1 MSDVDGGAAA
11 PADTAPAPAAEQV
24 VQTPN
29 PVSTE
34 GEPQQHAPEPKR
46 APTAREALEAAQ
58 AKIEKGEADKAAD
71 KAADKPKP
79 VESAPKE
86 KAEEKPAE
94 KAADK
99 PEPRR
104 DETGKFASDKPA
116 EPEKPVET
124 PKAKYE
130 VPARFSDDAKQIWA
144 SAPEPIQREIDRA
157 VRELTQGHEKYK
169 ASAEAFEPIRQYHEM
184 AAKSG
189 TTLAN
194 ALQAYTSMETLLR
207 QDPIKGLELITSNI
221 GLSLRDVAA
230 HIMGQPVDQQQS
242 AKDAEIR
249 DLKQTIQRLEQ
260 GFTSFKGDLETR
272 EVNQIISAF
281 KADPK
286 YSRFD
291 ELQTD
296 IGMFLQTG
304 RAQNLSEAYAMAERL
319 NPATTPAAASPPA
332 ASTAA
337 IEVPAAQTDK
347 GTKSITGA
355 PSAGSTPGA
364 RKPAKS
370 SREAIERAFARAG

>member
-11 PADTAPAPAAEQV
+11 PAEGNSAPVADQV

-29 PVSTE
+29 PISTE
-34 GEPQQHAPEPKR
+34 GEPAKTEPKVEK
-46 APTAREALEAAQ
+46 APTTREALQAASK
-58 AKIEKGEADKAAD
+58 AVEKGGEPVDKT
-71 KAADKPKP
+71 KP
-79 VESAPKE
+79 VESKAPE
-86 KAEEKPAE
+86 KAPEKQEGRTEAKAEAKPAE
-94 KAADK
+94 KA
-99 PEPRR
+99 EPKR

-116 EPEKPVET
+116 EAVEPAKP
-124 PKAKYE
+124 KYE
-130 VPARFSDDAKQIWA
+130 APARFSEDAKQIWA
-144 SAPEPIQREIDRA
+144 TAPEPIQREIDRA

-221 GLSLRDVAA
+221 GLSLKDVAA

-249 DLKQTIQRLEQ
+249 DLKQTIARLEQ

-291 ELQTD
+291 ELQPD
-296 IGMFLQTG
+296 IGMFLHTG
-304 RAQNLSEAYAMAERL
+304 RAQTLQEAYALAERL
-319 NPATTPAAASPPA
+319 NPAPASAPASAAS
-332 ASTAA
+332 SAA

-355 PSAGSTPGA
+355 PSAGSSPAA
-364 RKPAKS
+364 RKQAKS
-370 SREAIERAFARAG
+370 PREAIEQAFRQAG

>member
-11 PADTAPAPAAEQV
+11 PAEGNSAPVADQV

-34 GEPQQHAPEPKR
+34 GEPVKAEPKAEK
-46 APTAREALEAAQ
+46 APTAREALQAASK
-58 AKIEKGEADKAAD
+58 AVEKGGEPADKT
-71 KAADKPKP
+71 KA
-79 VESAPKE
+79 VESKAPE
-86 KAEEKPAE
+86 KAPEKQESRTEAKAEANPAE
-94 KAADK
+94 KT
-99 PEPRR
+99 EPKR

-116 EPEKPVET
+116 EAVE
-124 PKAKYE
+124 PARPKYE
-130 VPARFSDDAKQIWA
+130 APARFSEDAKQIWA
-144 SAPEPIQREIDRA
+144 NAPEPIQREIDRA
-157 VRELTQGHEKYK
+157 VRELTQGHEKYR
-169 ASAEAFEPIRQYHEM
+169 ASAEAFEPIRHYHEM
-184 AAKSG
+184 ATKGG

-207 QDPIKGLELITSNI
+207 QDPIKGFELIASNI
-221 GLSLRDVAA
+221 GMSLRDVAA
-230 HIMGQPVDQQQS
+230 HVLGQPVDEQSS

-249 DLKQTIQRLEQ
+249 ELRQTVAELKQ

-291 ELQTD
+291 ELQPD
-296 IGMFLQTG
+296 IGMFLHTG
-304 RAQNLSEAYAMAERL
+304 RAQTLQDAYAMAERL
-319 NPATTPAAASPPA
+319 NPAPAHAMAPAPA
-332 ASTAA
+332 ASSAA

-355 PSAGSTPGA
+355 PSAGSSPAA
-364 RKPAKS
+364 RKQAKS
-370 SREAIERAFARAG
+370 PREAIEQAFRQAG